1 MLSGIDYSKDP
12 QQAEPRGC
20 DRLGNEVYAGEKI
33 WEGTYG
39 RFKCLERK
47 DSYDPA
53 NEVMA
58 FLVENLGMDFIMEQ
72 LGFDKR
78 VIE

>member
-1 MLSGIDYSKDP
+1 MIPEIDYSKDP
-12 QQAEPRGC
+12 QQAEPRC
-20 DRLGNEVYAGEKI
+20 EDRLGNEVYAGENV
-33 WEGTYG
+33 WDGTYG
-39 RFKCLERK
+39 RFKRLDRR
-47 DSYDPA
+47 DNYDPA

-72 LGFDKR
+72 LGFDKC